1 MLPVCIKSSNFKSE
15 DIATSDCF
23 CDFYTFSKHEVAN
36 VALFLWNVCQVQKR
50 LVAYELD
57 IGIVFMT
64 W

>member
-36 VALFLWNVCQVQKR
+36 VTLFLWKVCQVQKR
-50 LVAYELD
+50 LVAY
-57 IGIVFMT
+57 
-64 W
+64 